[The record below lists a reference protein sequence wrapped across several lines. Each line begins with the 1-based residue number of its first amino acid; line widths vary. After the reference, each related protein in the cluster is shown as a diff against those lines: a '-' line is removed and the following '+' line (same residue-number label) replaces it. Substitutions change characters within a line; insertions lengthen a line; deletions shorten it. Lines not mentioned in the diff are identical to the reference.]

1 MNNKN
6 EKRTD
11 YKNKTYSLFVLISS
25 QIYEE
30 EDICEPLLFSDTPTL
45 MHVNIQ
51 NKQADIYEGSMVMA
65 ILKLF

>member
-51 NKQADIYEGSMVMA
+51 NKQVDIYEVMA